1 MDAEIENESTGLSIQ
16 LGDIIELIAPSEYE
30 IHNKLFFVYYIDNLK
45 IKLLSDDG
53 ILNYVINIKDDG
65 SLSNESI
72 ISINILSRSEELGYA
87 RQNSLLPDKWI
98 NIYFNGDIPTIITGK
113 ISNIEEDMIEVKT
126 YPDEDIIYIDFA
138 YKGLPEDLPI
148 EKITIRNA
156 PYDIKA
162 IPAIQEE
169 EIIKGYN
176 EEAVSDKYGTEEESI
191 SGEELKRINE
201 QPQLKQQ
208 LQIEEE
214 PYQIKNKIK
223 EVFLD
228 ADQILLGEELQD
240 ITYIVNV
247 PESEQRYSIEKQAS
261 DLLDDLL
268 ASIPNTQRTSSV
280 LNNIHRMIERFK
292 QLRNEYS
299 KFDKY
304 GNAELPDKK
313 GPKYKPLIDSLLN
326 LNKKL
331 YWIIPVC
338 KNKKKIYDIQTIPD
352 EIEFT
357 NLSLLG
363 ERTDESELFRLYKN
377 NSIPDENNSYNYLI
391 SKLNY
396 HFTPFD
402 NPSDFSYKLTSLNVN
417 DNINAII
424 DNLGELS
431 SIVVKND
438 ELVKRKFVIQTY
450 NLGLTK
456 LQPNEFQNRKIY
468 FNREKLTQNDNIYL
482 KSFITLPEPVLRY
495 SRVNLPGTNILEKSN
510 LNMNNVNYWKIF
522 NKKTSINTQII
533 DNFDENTL
541 YDESNYLSD
550 IKEYILD
557 ESISDNDK
565 YKKYLNSIIP
575 MTRILFNLTKK
586 YITGK
591 LSFYDII
598 KYLEPFL
605 IYQKDLSFFQ
615 YKIINEFILDKI
627 KDENKKFIERA
638 KLFRNLLNRYKNSN
652 LDLKSVKYNI
662 FNDLHKTYK
671 INNDVLDYYDKID
684 ISNITK
690 IEGVNIINEY
700 DYGVLYSTICTIN
713 NIDLIVPNM
722 INQLA
727 EKIEQNEIYYKNEI
741 QPQNDNCPRFVL
753 SKQYKTIEQLEND
766 NNKDIY
772 FDKEYDPTRY
782 DIIKE
787 YNYERNNMNTDEFI
801 SFLTENLVTSIGLTY
816 EDANKDANSM
826 INGKRKV
833 INGDYSVLEIINYED
848 SQTIMNYYRREN
860 NIWILED
867 NPNNVLI
874 NDNKTFC
881 NTNEECLSINK
892 KCNDIDTSEYNL
904 KNQNI
909 NLMLKEFQDKLNIQ
923 KENLISI
930 LNYNIKYHIDKSKN
944 IYTMHMIKILKYN
957 KIYYDIGLLYE
968 KTDVVQSPYF
978 KIRDIILGQEDFSKK
993 QNDIIK
999 FVNKFTRNA
1008 YEDKGEDPYWFYCF
1022 ETDVKLLP
1030 TFIYELAN
1038 GFNTGN
1044 YVEVIEKICA
1054 KQGTISDDGN
1064 MWVDKH
1070 SGYIIR
1076 TIDFNDEEG
1085 YDERGFK
1092 IVSHELLNESLEEKI
1107 KNVNTNIESTEKK
1120 KKYESYEA
1128 EIISNIVY
1136 AMSSF
1141 MYINIDNVHEYI
1153 IKNSLETF
1161 QRTMPSKEIHEKTAK
1176 LAEEKGKR
1184 LPSYQERYDTTI
1196 LFITLSY
1203 LLVGI
1208 LISQPSIKTK
1218 KTYPGCI
1225 KSFTGFPLTGVED
1238 KTGLIYISCI
1248 ANKIKSSIRPWNSI
1262 IKMNSNTL
1270 TQKLEQIIERYVLTN
1285 KEIESKL
1292 IEKRE
1297 YLLLEGLEEIPYE
1310 LDIARF
1316 TNFLPPL
1323 ISFKIKTPINI
1334 TSDFKSLL
1342 INNVK
1347 GGKKEQDEQLFVIKS
1362 KIIQYSL
1369 YIQNLIQNVISK
1381 EIPILKTTSNE
1392 PFLEN
1397 SCCNNDG
1404 INTYNYF
1411 SSRETSMTN
1420 YCEIVTELNNI
1431 FEDMCDMSKS
1441 SILLD
1446 PNDTR
1451 KVFLPFSNEFSEK
1464 TIYQAF
1470 IVYCKFNSDTPISEH
1485 LQKICL
1491 QKPDDFNNNDSID
1504 DKIQKLKR
1512 DGKTYSTESLEYL
1525 IDIINSMN
1533 IISNINDQ
1541 PDLSYSQILRN
1552 ITNYYIDYGKATQFE
1567 LSLNKM
1573 LDTYDIALE
1582 EDTQEMREFKNYLS
1596 KTNDSMSNEILE
1608 FIKINHKMKTSEY
1621 NNLTTILNTLMNFNN
1636 INSDLFEDD
1645 IDCTTYHS
1653 IQYIKQSLRD
1663 LIFVYPNI
1671 ILNNVDYK
1679 SINIPKHW
1687 NLSSIHQDNIK
1698 IIVRKYYTKLEY
1710 HYKNK
1715 NDIEDILKQ
1724 ISVDMNDIYTL
1735 ALNTPFL
1742 SPILNNKKK
1751 IYSIFERRMA
1761 GLLFN
1766 YYLLTVLKRYIILSN
1781 KESDVSMKIKENIS
1795 IDTNEIVLEEP
1806 KEISE
1811 MEIVIG
1817 NKKDLSE
1824 KVANLLYTF
1833 ILMINENKTVINFN
1847 YEQLSERVL
1856 RIKEKEKENITYDLE
1871 KMTDDE
1877 RNVEKVFKAH
1887 KLEKWGIG
1895 LQKGLTR
1902 YDPELYDKER
1912 LIAEKRALLDIELG
1926 KNMDVNIMNADIFA
1940 LDLENKMNN
1949 DEMIE
1954 REAYNMS
1961 DLPEDDDYGDN
1972 DEIEDYRNDLYPYDD

>member
-1 MDAEIENESTGLSIQ
+1 MDAEIEKESTGLNIQ

-30 IHNKLFFVYYIDNLK
+30 IHNKVFFVYYIDNLK

-53 ILNYVINIKDDG
+53 NLNYVININDDG

-72 ISINILSRSEELGYA
+72 ISINILSRTDELGYA

-113 ISNIEEDMIEVKT
+113 ITNIEEDMIEVKT
-126 YPDEDIIYIDFA
+126 YPDDDVIYIDFG

-156 PYDIKA
+156 PYDIKTIA
-162 IPAIQEE
+162 DVEEE

-176 EEAVSDKYGTEEESI
+176 EESVSDKYETEEESI
-191 SGEELKRINE
+191 SGEELKRIS
-201 QPQLKQQ
+201 QQ
-208 LQIEEE
+208 LQSKTQVQIEEE
-214 PYQIKNKIK
+214 PAKIKNKIK
-223 EVFLD
+223 ELFLD
-228 ADQILLGEELQD
+228 ADQILLGEELED
-240 ITYIVNV
+240 ITYVVNV
-247 PESEQRYSIEKQAS
+247 PENEQRYSIEKQAA

-268 ASIPNTQRTSSV
+268 ASIPNTQRTASV

-313 GPKYKPLIDSLLN
+313 GPKYKPIIESLLN

-357 NLSLLG
+357 KLSLFE
-363 ERTDESELFRLYKN
+363 ERTDEAKLFELYKN
-377 NSIPDENNSYNYLI
+377 NSVLDENNSYNYLI

-402 NPSDFSYKLTSLNVN
+402 NPSDFTYKLASLNVN

-438 ELVKRKFVIQTY
+438 ELVKRKYVIQTY

-468 FNREKLTQNDNIYL
+468 FNREKLTQNDTIYL

-522 NKKTSINTQII
+522 NKKTSVNPQII
-533 DNFDENTL
+533 DDFNENTI
-541 YDESNYLSD
+541 YDETNYLSD

-557 ESISDNDK
+557 ESINDSDK
-565 YKKYLNSIIP
+565 YEKYLNSIIP

-586 YITGK
+586 YINGK
-591 LSFYDII
+591 LSLYNII

-627 KDENKKFIERA
+627 KDENKKFVERA

-652 LDLKSVKYNI
+652 LELESVKYNI
-662 FNDLHKTYK
+662 FNNLNKTHK

-684 ISNITK
+684 VSNITK

-700 DYGVLYSTICTIN
+700 DYGILYNTLCTFN

-722 INQLA
+722 INKLA
-727 EKIEQNEIYYKNEI
+727 EKIEENENFYKI
-741 QPQNDNCPRFVL
+741 QVQPKNDNCPRFVL

-772 FDKEYDPTRY
+772 FDKQYDSTRY

-787 YNYERNNMNTDEFI
+787 YKYERTNMNNEEFI
-801 SFLTENLVTSIGLTY
+801 IFLTDKLMSSIGLKY
-816 EDANKDANSM
+816 EDANRDATAM
-826 INGKRKV
+826 ISGKRKV
-833 INGDYSVLEIINYED
+833 IEGDYAVLELINYED
-848 SQTIMNYYRREN
+848 SISEMKYYRREN
-860 NIWILED
+860 NIWILEE
-867 NPNNVLI
+867 NSNNALI
-874 NDNKTFC
+874 NDNKTLC
-881 NTNEECLSINK
+881 NSNEECLSINN

-909 NLMLKEFQDKLNIQ
+909 NLMLKEFEDKLNIQ

-930 LNYNIKYHIDKSKN
+930 LKYNLKYYIDKTNDIINMN
-944 IYTMHMIKILKYN
+944 IEKLFKYN
-957 KIYYDIGLLYE
+957 DMRYAIGLLYE
-968 KTDVVQSPYF
+968 KSDTVQSPYF
-978 KIRDIILGQEDFSKK
+978 KIRDIILGQEDFTKK
-993 QNDIIK
+993 QTDIIL
-999 FVNKFTRNA
+999 FVNRFTRSA
-1008 YEDKGEDPYWFYCF
+1008 DEDKGEDPYWFYCF
-1022 ETDVKLLP
+1022 ESNVKLLP

-1038 GFNTGN
+1038 AFRYDN
-1044 YVEVIEKICA
+1044 YIETIEKICA

-1064 MWVDKH
+1064 MWVDKY
-1070 SGYIIR
+1070 SGYTIK
-1076 TIDFNDEEG
+1076 TIDFNDDEG

-1092 IVSHELLNESLEEKI
+1092 VISHELLNETLEEKI
-1107 KNVNTNIESTEKK
+1107 KNANTNIETPEKK

-1128 EIISNIVY
+1128 EIISNIIY
-1136 AMSSF
+1136 AMTSF
-1141 MYINIDNVHEYI
+1141 MYINIDNVHDFI

-1161 QRTMPSKEIHEKTAK
+1161 QRTMPSKEVHEKTAK

-1238 KTGLIYISCI
+1238 KTGLIYISCV

-1262 IKMNSNTL
+1262 IKMSSNTL
-1270 TQKLEQIIERYVLTN
+1270 IQKLEQIIERYVLTN
-1285 KEIESKL
+1285 KEIETKL

-1323 ISFKIKTPINI
+1323 RSFKIKTPINI

-1342 INNVK
+1342 ISNVK
-1347 GGKKEQDEQLFVIKS
+1347 SSKKEQDEQLAVIKS
-1362 KIIQYSL
+1362 KTIQYSL

-1381 EIPILKTTSNE
+1381 EIPILKTASNE

-1411 SSRETSMTN
+1411 SSRETSITN

-1431 FEDMCDMSKS
+1431 FEDMSDIAKASV
-1441 SILLD
+1441 LLD
-1446 PNDTR
+1446 HTDTR
-1451 KVFLPFSNEFSEK
+1451 KVILPFSNEFNEK

-1470 IVYCKFNSDTPISEH
+1470 IVYCKFNSDTPISEP

-1491 QKPDDFNNNDSID
+1491 EKPDEFNNNDSIE

-1512 DGKTYSTESLEYL
+1512 DGKTYSNESLEYL
-1525 IDIINSMN
+1525 IDIISSMN
-1533 IISNINDQ
+1533 IISNINEQ

-1552 ITNYYIDYGKATQFE
+1552 ITNYYIDYGKATTFE
-1567 LSLNKM
+1567 VSLNKM
-1573 LDTYDIALE
+1573 LDIYDIALE
-1582 EDTQEMREFKNYLS
+1582 EDTPEMREFKNYLS
-1596 KTNDSMSNEILE
+1596 KTNDAMANEVLE
-1608 FIKINHKMKTSEY
+1608 FIKINHKMKTSEF
-1621 NNLTTILNTLMNFNN
+1621 NNLTNILNTIMQFNN
-1636 INSDLFEDD
+1636 INSDLFDDD

-1663 LIFVYPNI
+1663 LVFVYPNI

-1679 SINIPKHW
+1679 SIDIPKHW
-1687 NLSSIHQDNIK
+1687 NLSSIHESNIK
-1698 IIVRKYYTKLEY
+1698 LIVRKYYSKLEY

-1715 NDIEDILKQ
+1715 NDIEDILKE

-1761 GLLFN
+1761 GLLFS

-1781 KESDVSMKIKENIS
+1781 KVSDVSMKIKENVS
-1795 IDTNEIVLEEP
+1795 VDTNEILLEEP

-1833 ILMINENKTVINFN
+1833 IMMINENKTVINFN
-1847 YEQLSERVL
+1847 YEQISERVL

-1912 LIAEKRALLDIELG
+1912 LLTEKRALLDIELG
-1926 KNMDVNIMNADIFA
+1926 KNMDVNMMNADIFA

-1949 DEMIE
+1949 DEIIE

-1972 DEIEDYRNDLYPYDD
+1972 DEIDDYRNDLYPYDD